1 MKDTTHENWAQAL
14 RSGAI
19 MAALI
24 ISVVALL
31 FFTNTISYLAGALT
45 CEDIP
50 SLRTEVFNWI
60 NYPDEDSYS
69 RFGDSAS
76 PSL

>member
-1 MKDTTHENWAQAL
+1 MKDTTRAYWAQAL

-19 MAALI
+19 MAAFI

-31 FFTNTISYLAGALT
+31 IVTNVFSFIGGALT

-50 SLRTEVFNWI
+50 SLRTEVFNWTS
-60 NYPDEDSYS
+60 YPDEDSYS
-69 RFGDSAS
+69 RFGDSPAS
-76 PSL
+76 SL